1 MSGEGAH
8 GFLGTPGALS
18 LPTSRGLAVTRD
30 PQAWKNKHVSPGPPG
45 VTETGSTPTGAPVSA
60 GPRAGAALSMGPGA
74 EDSGPSG
81 FLHSSTPPSLC
92 PFFQNTP
99 GNEQRGGHDSQAGGT
114 WTRLGEV
121 QAH

>member
-1 MSGEGAH
+1 MGKGPMASWGPRG
-8 GFLGTPGALS
+8 GLS

-30 PQAWKNKHVSPGPPG
+30 PQAWKNKPVSPGPPG
-45 VTETGSTPTGAPVSA
+45 VTETGSTPTGTPVSA
-60 GPRAGAALSMGPGA
+60 GPRAGAALSTGPGA

-81 FLHSSTPPSLC
+81 FLHSSILLSLC

-99 GNEQRGGHDSQAGGT
+99 GSEQRGGHDSQPGGT
-114 WTRLGEV
+114 WTWLREV